1 MAEIDLHGVKH
12 EQVSNLLDR
21 FIWDSMRRGLTSIDI
36 ITGNSEAMKTIVKDV
51 LSEYELVAE
60 NSITNT
66 GMLLVN
72 LI

>member
-21 FIWDSMRRGLTSIDI
+21 FIWDAMRRGLTSIDI

>member
-51 LSEYELVAE
+51 LGEYELVAE

>member
-36 ITGNSEAMKTIVKDV
+36 ITGKTIVKDV
-51 LSEYELVAE
+51 LGEYELVAE